1 MWVVM
6 LVTYPCVASLRTPF
20 KAGSLLEKPLMELW
34 RDSEMLGWFRKD
46 VVAQVLKREPC
57 ASCRYGAICGGG
69 CRIAA
74 LELTGDRYCPD
85 RRCPKVLAYERQG
98 DE

>member
-1 MWVVM
+1 
-6 LVTYPCVASLRTPF
+6 
-20 KAGSLLEKPLMELW
+20 MELW